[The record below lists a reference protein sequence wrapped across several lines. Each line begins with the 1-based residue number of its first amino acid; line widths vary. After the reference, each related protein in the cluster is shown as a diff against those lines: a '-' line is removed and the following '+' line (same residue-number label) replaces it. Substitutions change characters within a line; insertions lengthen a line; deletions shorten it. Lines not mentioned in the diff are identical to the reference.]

1 MFPIKACSIP
11 LLNLATSHNL
21 IFPQIFTRNIALA
34 VWKSISLWERER
46 EKSSCMSLPI
56 WHLCGWWTEG
66 GDAIQHILLLVG
78 DWCGCDS
85 HGVEEEEWDRNTHN
99 TKPMPITQTHQD
111 RTLVV
116 VLDRSKIFPP
126 QVKEM
131 LHDVKM
137 DKGVFKICSL
147 IRVCFW
153 VSWFFLLKV
162 LGICDL
168 LC

>member
-1 MFPIKACSIP
+1 MFPIKACLIP
-11 LLNLATSHNL
+11 LLNMATSHNL

-34 VWKSISLWERER
+34 VWISILFWERER
-46 EKSSCMSLPI
+46 DPVACLYEFGI
-56 WHLCGWWTEG
+56 RVDG
-66 GDAIQHILLLVG
+66 GGAIQRILLLVG
-78 DWCGCDS
+78 DWCGRDS

-99 TKPMPITQTHQD
+99 TKQMPLAQTH
-111 RTLVV
+111 LHKMPMV
-116 VLDRSKIFPP
+116 VLDWSKIFPP

-131 LHDVKM
+131 LHDIKM
-137 DKGVFKICSL
+137 DEGVFKICPL

-153 VSWFFLLKV
+153 VSWFFFFFLLLKV